1 MGLSMALCSVHTQ
14 VGCRW
19 KMTAPAMQMPVVAE
33 GRRSRLVAVS
43 NRTNYVP
50 TVHSSISRAVSG
62 LFFLPSRVWW
72 HLRTDP
78 LPINRRVDRVVF
90 CGCASDCIESGC
102 S

>member
-62 LFFLPSRVWW
+62 LFFPSFSCVVAPADGSLANQSAGRPSCLLWLRV
-72 HLRTDP
+72 
-78 LPINRRVDRVVF
+78 
-90 CGCASDCIESGC
+90 
-102 S
+102 